1 MPMVVREPGPSRR
14 EAPRSGRRP
23 TIGAPDPPGDL
34 LSPGGGLPP
43 APAPAPDRALAL
55 DALRLLRGL
64 RDPLQRSVN
73 WSDPAFARE
82 VELVRCHLAPLTGRN
97 GLKASFGREAFQT
110 LGRADDVADTDGP
123 LGPVRAA
130 YALRWLELGDRLAW
144 PSWPSLLESRLRA

>member
-1 MPMVVREPGPSRR
+1 MPMVAREPGPHQS
-14 EAPRSGRRP
+14 PVLRSGHEP
-23 TIGAPDPPGDL
+23 TIGTSAPPADL
-34 LSPGGGLPP
+34 LPPGGGPAA

-64 RDPLQRSVN
+64 RDPRQRSVN

-110 LGRADDVADTDGP
+110 LGRANDVGDGP

-144 PSWPSLLESRLRA
+144 PSWPSLLEGRRRA